1 MWCFEAAAGRAALIA
16 TLVALAACGFQ
27 PLYGKGPQQAAPD
40 QLGNIVVAPI
50 ADRLGQITHNYLL
63 DRLNPRGQPADPAYR
78 LEVELYES
86 TQNLAIKKDA
96 SATRALLN
104 MSANFVLIDI
114 ATRYPVYDGRS
125 RATASYNI
133 VESQYATIAA
143 EKNARRRASR
153 IVAEDIAVR
162 VSVCLSRKETC
173 FRSEDE
179 PEQ

>member
-1 MWCFEAAAGRAALIA
+1 MWGFESAAGRAALITA
-16 TLVALAACGFQ
+16 LVALAACGFQ
-27 PLYGKGPQQAAPD
+27 PLYGTGPQQAAPD
-40 QLGNIVVAPI
+40 QLGSIVVAPI
-50 ADRLGQITHNYLL
+50 ADRLGQITHNFLL

-78 LEVELYES
+78 LEVELYAS
-86 TQNLAIKKDA
+86 KQNLAIKKDA

-104 MSANFVLIDI
+104 LSANFRLSEIGTGK
-114 ATRYPVYDGRS
+114 AVYDGRS

-143 EKNARRRASR
+143 ENNARKRASR

-173 FRSEDE
+173 LRGLGE

>member
-40 QLGNIVVAPI
+40 QLGNIAVAPI
-50 ADRLGQITHNYLL
+50 ADRLGQITHNFLL
-63 DRLNPRGQPADPAYR
+63 DRLNPRGQPADPSYR
-78 LEVELYES
+78 LEVKLFDS
-86 TQNLAIKKDA
+86 KQNLAIKKDA
-96 SATRALLN
+96 TATRALLN
-104 MSANFVLIDI
+104 LSAQFRLIEI
-114 ATRYPVYDGRS
+114 STGYPVYDGRS

-143 EKNARRRASR
+143 EKNARLRASR

-173 FRSEDE
+173 FRGQDE